1 MVKRES
7 LKGSAAGLGP
17 AGSLAFDP
25 REPDQIH
32 GSRPG
37 RAACL
42 GVGTPRVRPSFDRRL
57 TGCLT
62 GRLDAP
68 FEGGRAVPAGAFD
81 QPLCLARLTGP
92 FDRFDQPV

>member
-62 GRLDAP
+62 GRLTSRLTSCLTGRLDAP
-68 FEGGRAVPAGAFD
+68 FEGGRAEPAGAFY
-81 QPLCLARLTGP
+81 QPL
-92 FDRFDQPV
+92 